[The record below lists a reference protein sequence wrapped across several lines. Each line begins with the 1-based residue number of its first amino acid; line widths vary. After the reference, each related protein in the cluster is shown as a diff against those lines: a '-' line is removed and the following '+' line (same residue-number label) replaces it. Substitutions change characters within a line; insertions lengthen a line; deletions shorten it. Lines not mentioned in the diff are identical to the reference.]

1 VRLFKDKK
9 KWETVELGEVC
20 SSITDGSHNPP
31 KGVEASSY
39 LMLSSKNIFN
49 NQINYLSPRYLREA
63 DFVREN
69 KRTNV
74 ELDDVLLTIVGTIGR
89 CAVVTNLDKPF
100 TLQRSV
106 AVLKPNKET
115 SVPRYLMYVLISLS
129 GFLNSLAHGV
139 AQKGIYLGTLSKI
152 RIPLPPL
159 EEQQRI
165 VEVLDRA
172 ENIKRLRQQA
182 IETTQRIAPALFYEM
197 FGNPVKNEKGWEVA
211 TLDEIS
217 SKGQYGLNAPALK
230 EGKGVRYI
238 RITDIDSYGTLRED
252 SIAYVDSDTENID
265 KYWLSSGDI
274 LIARSGATAGKS
286 MIYKGGS
293 DDAVFAGYLIRF
305 QINKEVAV
313 PEYVA
318 SFLQTRAYWSQLN
331 PKIRVAAQP
340 NVNARELGSLIL
352 PLPLFNEQRRFVDKL
367 NELRF
372 IQLQQSQSV
381 TQTEQLSSALS
392 AQLLAA

>member
-1 VRLFKDKK
+1 VDNKQVILSDVAIVNSGATFPTLMQGEKEGQYPYYKVSDMN
-9 KWETVELGEVC
+9 TVGNEV
-20 SSITDGSHNPP
+20 
-31 KGVEASSY
+31 
-39 LMLSSKNIFN
+39 LM
-49 NQINYLSPRYLREA
+49 
-63 DFVREN
+63 
-69 KRTNV
+69 
-74 ELDDVLLTIVGTIGR
+74 
-89 CAVVTNLDKPF
+89 
-100 TLQRSV
+100 SV
-106 AVLKPNKET
+106 AVNYVDEDARKELNAKVIERGSIVFPKVGAALRTNKKRILKYDSCMDNNMMAITAMPSK
-115 SVPRYLMYVLISLS
+115 VLPAYLYHLLIRTDLMRFANDANPPSMRKADLERW
-129 GFLNSLAHGV
+129 
-139 AQKGIYLGTLSKI
+139 KI
-152 RIPLPPL
+152 SLPPL
-159 EEQQRI
+159 KEQQRI
-165 VEVLDRA
+165 VEILDRA
-172 ENIKRLRQQA
+172 ANLKGLRQQA

-197 FGNPVKNEKGWEVA
+197 FGNPVRNEKGWEVA

-352 PLPLFNEQRRFVDKL
+352 PLPLLNEQRRFVDKL

-381 TQTEQLSSALS
+381 AQTKQLSSALS